1 MGMRYWKVLKYLEK
15 TNRIIKKGVY
25 PYEAHSSDEVLES
38 IKIFRE
44 DK

>member
-15 TNRIIKKGVY
+15 TNRIIKGVY